1 MQPFATKKSLR
12 GSLVRLNPGEQLTIS
27 VEKVESVRSL
37 ASTLGLS
44 LNRKYSTRTDR
55 QSGSITI
62 TRIY

>member
-12 GSLVRLNPGEQLTIS
+12 GSLVRLSPGEQLTIS

-37 ASTLGLS
+37 TSTLGLS
-44 LNRKYSTRTDR
+44 MSRKYTTRTDR
-55 QSGSITI
+55 ESGSITI